1 MAAFKLHDSAIVHFS
16 QLLQLAILTGTDIVD
31 NFRMVVLV
39 DDGSGKLVLDPSFK
53 EQFEQNI
60 EKLVLHAADL
70 ASETAEEAQ

>member
-53 EQFEQNI
+53 DQFEQNI
-60 EKLVLHAADL
+60 EKLVLQAADL

>member
-60 EKLVLHAADL
+60 EKLVLQAADL
-70 ASETAEEAQ
+70 ASETTEEAQ

>member
-53 EQFEQNI
+53 DQFEQNI
-60 EKLVLHAADL
+60 EKLVLQAADL
-70 ASETAEEAQ
+70 ASETTEEAQ

>member
-60 EKLVLHAADL
+60 EKLVLQAADL